1 MQPVGSDRTE
11 RRATGH
17 EFDQFIDASHE
28 AIITMD
34 AGGRVTRWNRGAAA
48 LFGWSREEALGSTV
62 AELIVPEEMR
72 DAHFAGWNRSLASPR
87 RGTVGPYEIPAL
99 RRDGTRATVE
109 IALSLLPS
117 GREFVAFIRDMTE
130 VVSERAQ
137 QLELRR
143 AKEFTDLVL
152 NNTGL
157 LVATVALD
165 GSFVSANARTCE
177 VLGYS
182 EEELTG
188 MLVPQVVLPE
198 DLPLVMGA
206 FASATGSP
214 ISRFEV
220 SIVRKDGELRKLSFG
235 LSPLLEDGKLQGY
248 VGAAEDITDRQR
260 TQAALANSEKL
271 ASLAS
276 LAGGV
281 AHDFNNLLTAILGN
295 VAVIRNLP
303 EGDPEREHALDDIET
318 AGSHAAELAS
328 QMLAYAGT
336 ADVSKREVNVSALLS
351 TMEPLLHA
359 VLPRNVRIEVNA
371 PATPL
376 TIQADP
382 TQVRQ
387 VVLNIA
393 VNAAEA
399 MAGAGGQVSLS
410 TGSRELDAKALAR
423 CVGAGGALAGKYVYI
438 KIADD
443 GPGMDPGV
451 AARVFDP
458 FFSTKFAGRGLG
470 LSAVF
475 GIVRG
480 HHGVV
485 EVVSRTGKGSTF
497 TVYLPAN

>member
-1 MQPVGSDRTE
+1 MQPLGSDRTE

-28 AIITMD
+28 AIVTMD
-34 AGGRVTRWNRGAAA
+34 AGGRVTRWNRGATA
-48 LFGWSREEALGSTV
+48 LFGWSREEALGCMV
-62 AELIVPEEMR
+62 AELIVPEELR

-87 RGTVGPYEIPAL
+87 RGTVGPYEVPAL
-99 RRDGTRATVE
+99 RRDGTRVTVE
-109 IALSLLPS
+109 IALSQLPS
-117 GREFVAFIRDMTE
+117 GREFVAFIRDLTE

-182 EEELTG
+182 EEELKR
-188 MLVPQVVLPE
+188 MVVPQVVLPE
-198 DLPLVMGA
+198 DLPLVLRA

-220 SIVRKDGELRKLSFG
+220 SIVRKDGEVRQLSFG
-235 LSPLLEDGKLQGY
+235 LSPLLEDGGLQGY

-260 TQAALANSEKL
+260 TQTALANSEKL

-295 VAVIRNLP
+295 VAVIRSLP
-303 EGDPEREHALDDIET
+303 EGDPERDHALDDIET
-318 AGSHAAELAS
+318 AGTHAAELAS

-336 ADVSKREVNVSALLS
+336 ADLTRREVNVSELLS

-359 VLPRNVRIEVNA
+359 VLPRNVHIEVSVPAA
-371 PATPL
+371 PL
-376 TIQADP
+376 LIQGDP
-382 TQVRQ
+382 TQIRQ

-399 MAGAGGQVSLS
+399 MAGAGGRVQLS
-410 TGSRELDAKALAR
+410 TGYKDLDAKALAR
-423 CVGAGGALAGKYVYI
+423 CVGSDGALPGRYVSI
-438 KIADD
+438 KVIDN
-443 GPGMDPGV
+443 GPGMEPGV

-480 HHGVV
+480 HHGVLDV
-485 EVVSRTGKGSTF
+485 ASRPGKGSTF
-497 TVYLPAN
+497 TVYLPAS